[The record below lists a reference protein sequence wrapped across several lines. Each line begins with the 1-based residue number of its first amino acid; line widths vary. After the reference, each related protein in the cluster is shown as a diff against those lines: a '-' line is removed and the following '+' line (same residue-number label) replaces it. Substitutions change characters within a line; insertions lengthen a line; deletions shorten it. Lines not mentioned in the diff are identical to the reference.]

1 MTTVKTRLV
10 LPALAAAGLI
20 AGGATAAAQS
30 SGPSPVAPTNAKTQK
45 RGVPFTFKVR
55 ADAENGVFVKVSK
68 SKKVGSDGT
77 LASNVWFRSMGRNG
91 GLWTKKVERYAALRS
106 HFLNRPGRYYWQ
118 AYLIECSVDGG
129 DDCNV
134 EGPVRS
140 FRIK

>member
-1 MTTVKTRLV
+1 MIPVKRRLV

-30 SGPSPVAPTNAKTQK
+30 SGPTPVAPTNGKTLK
-45 RGVPFTFKVR
+45 RGVQFTFKVR
-55 ADAENGVFVKVSK
+55 ADAENGVFLKVSK
-68 SKKVGSDGT
+68 SKRLGSDGT
-77 LASNVWFRSMGRNG
+77 LASNVYFRSMGRNG

-118 AYLIECSVDGG
+118 AYLIECTEDGG

-134 EGPVRS
+134 EGSVRS
-140 FRIK
+140 FRIR